1 LGLAA
6 ATRFYAVTWLGERVV
21 ADIRKSVFDNV
32 LGLSPQFFEVTRTGE
47 VLSRM
52 TADTTLIQTVVGSSA
67 SMALRNLVTLTGG
80 LALMFFTS
88 VKLTL
93 LVVGAVVV
101 VMLPLLLF
109 GRWVRK
115 LSRASQDSI
124 ADTAARGAETLNAVP
139 TVQAFTQENYERRA
153 FGDAV
158 ERAFVFAKSR
168 TLARAILT
176 AIAIFTAFA
185 GLATV
190 GLIGLHDFIGGH
202 ISAGQLVA
210 FIFYGILTGGGVG
223 ALSEVWGDLQRA
235 AGASER
241 LMELLHEVPAIR
253 PPAHPLQLPPKPS
266 GGVRFENITFRYPT
280 RPDFKALNG
289 FSLDVAGGEAVA
301 LVGPSGAG
309 KSTVFQLMLRFF
321 DAQAGSIRF
330 DGVDI
335 TQLDPVAL
343 RQKIAVVS
351 QEPVIFSGSIAAN
364 IRYGREHASDE
375 QVRAA
380 ADAAAASE
388 FIEKLPHGFD
398 TLVGERGVTLS
409 GRAGQSDGGPHHFGD
424 RAPFLHHSAAQA
436 HCGDGRGQGGGAR
449 QPCRADGRRR
459 ALCPAGVA
467 AICGCYAMRLGRPRR
482 IGRALAMLGIVVLV
496 SATARAVW
504 SNGVFSSV
512 PTGFLG
518 SCKVA
523 GAVPGVQDME
533 AANGMAFISVASAR
547 GPSVGDGIYAMPL
560 AGGALRKLAGAPR
573 DFHPRGIG
581 LYRTPDGKGLF
592 LMAVNRRSGGASAR
606 AGATNNNGRFSIDS
620 FEVTDPAGTPALV
633 AQGTVEGGMLINPQD
648 VAVASPGS
656 FYVANGTAGKNP
668 LLHIPQTYG
677 VIPGGNVLFFNGM
690 TFKEVADGLYGTR
703 SLILT
708 GGGTHLVVGGLLS
721 RSLTSFSR
729 EPFTGALTETGTLL
743 VGAGPERLSLDG
755 QGQLWVGGHANLMDW
770 RAFNADPSK
779 RAPSQLFRV
788 SLVNGVPQEATQVYG
803 NDGGEL
809 AGASVGIAAGNR
821 LLIGSSLDT
830 KLLDCQMN

>member
-1 LGLAA
+1 MARGDSDFSKETARVAAGRPKAKSLAPLRALLPFLRPYRGRIMVAVVALIASSTATLILPQFARGLIDARGLSAAQAHALTDFYAAFIVAAAVLGMAS

-21 ADIRKSVFDNV
+21 ADIRKAVFDNV
-32 LGLSPQFFEVTRTGE
+32 LSLSPQFFEVTRTGE

-67 SMALRNLVTLTGG
+67 SLALRNLVTLTGG

-153 FGDAV
+153 FALSV
-158 ERAFVFAKSR
+158 ERAFEFAKSR

-176 AIAIFTAFA
+176 AIAIFTAFS

-241 LMELLHEVPAIR
+241 LMELLHEVPAIAA
-253 PPAHPLQLPPKPS
+253 PARPLQLPAHPS
-266 GGVRFENITFRYPT
+266 GAVRFEDVTFRYPT

-289 FSLDVAGGEAVA
+289 FSLDVPGGEAVA

-321 DAQAGSIRF
+321 DAQGGGIRF

-335 TQLDPVAL
+335 TQLDPIAL

-364 IRYGREHASDE
+364 IRYGREDATDE

-388 FIEKLPHGFD
+388 FIVKLPQGFD

-409 GRAGQSDGGPHHFGD
+409 GGQRQRLAIARAILRD
-424 RAPFLHHSAAQA
+424 APLLLLDEATSALDSENERLVQTALGNLMVGRTTLVIA
-436 HCGDGRGQGGGAR
+436 HRFSTIQ
-449 QPCRADGRRR
+449 
-459 ALCPAGVA
+459 
-467 AICGCYAMRLGRPRR
+467 RLKR
-482 IGRALAMLGIVVLV
+482 IVVI
-496 SATARAVW
+496 
-504 SNGVFSSV
+504 
-512 PTGFLG
+512 
-518 SCKVA
+518 
-523 GAVPGVQDME
+523 DE
-533 AANGMAFISVASAR
+533 
-547 GPSVGDGIYAMPL
+547 
-560 AGGALRKLAGAPR
+560 
-573 DFHPRGIG
+573 
-581 LYRTPDGKGLF
+581 
-592 LMAVNRRSGGASAR
+592 
-606 AGATNNNGRFSIDS
+606 GR
-620 FEVTDPAGTPALV
+620 VV
-633 AQGTVEGGMLINPQD
+633 AQGSHAELM
-648 VAVASPGS
+648 A
-656 FYVANGTAGKNP
+656 AG
-668 LLHIPQTYG
+668 
-677 VIPGGNVLFFNGM
+677 
-690 TFKEVADGLYGTR
+690 GLYAR
-703 SLILT
+703 LASLQ
-708 GGGTHLVVGGLLS
+708 
-721 RSLTSFSR
+721 F
-729 EPFTGALTETGTLL
+729 
-743 VGAGPERLSLDG
+743 
-755 QGQLWVGGHANLMDW
+755 
-770 RAFNADPSK
+770 AD
-779 RAPSQLFRV
+779 APL
-788 SLVNGVPQEATQVYG
+788 
-803 NDGGEL
+803 
-809 AGASVGIAAGNR
+809 
-821 LLIGSSLDT
+821 
-830 KLLDCQMN
+830 